1 MTRKEAEY
9 TVELMVEDYCKG
21 FTHKMNDEF
30 VEALMVIMDSDF
42 KTVRKD
48 ASCEFK
54 NIVRG
59 VNTDVRS
66 FDVDDTKVLQKPI
79 TYGRDKLI
87 WLKANTDQSG

>member
-1 MTRKEAEY
+1 
-9 TVELMVEDYCKG
+9 
-21 FTHKMNDEF
+21 
-30 VEALMVIMDSDF
+30 MDSDF

-66 FDVDDTKVLQKPI
+66 FDVDDSTVLQKPI
-79 TYGRDKLI
+79 TFGRDKLI
-87 WLKANTDQSG
+87 WWKANAE

>member
-1 MTRKEAEY
+1 M
-9 TVELMVEDYCKG
+9 EDYCKG
-21 FTHKMNDEF
+21 FTHRMNDEF
-30 VEALMVIMDSDF
+30 VEALMLIMDSDF

-66 FDVDDTKVLQKPI
+66 FDVDDSTVLQKPI
-79 TYGRDKLI
+79 TFGRINLFGGRRMLSSPTAYEI
-87 WLKANTDQSG
+87 

>member
-1 MTRKEAEY
+1 MTRNEAEY
-9 TVELMVEDYCKG
+9 KVELMVEDYCKG
-21 FTHKMNDEF
+21 FTHRMNDEF
-30 VEALMVIMDSDF
+30 VEALMLIMDSDF

-66 FDVDDTKVLQKPI
+66 FDVDDSTVLQKPI
-79 TYGRDKLI
+79 TFGRDKLI
-87 WLKANTDQSG
+87 WWKANAE

>member
-9 TVELMVEDYCKG
+9 KVELMVEDYCKG
-21 FTHKMNDEF
+21 FAHRMNDEF
-30 VEALMVIMDSDF
+30 VEALMVIMNSDF
-42 KTVRKD
+42 KTFRKD
-48 ASCEFK
+48 VACEFK

-66 FDVDDTKVLQKPI
+66 FDVDDSTVLLKPI

-87 WLKANTDQSG
+87 WLKANAE